1 MINPLPK
8 RSIAIAGGGIG
19 GLTAALALVRT
30 GHRATVFE
38 QAPVLQEIG
47 AGIQMGPNAFK
58 LFELLG
64 LRSQIDPIAVFPDRY
79 QINDLITGEALTHIP
94 YGQTCIDRFGH
105 PYGVVHRHDLHSI
118 LANACKAAGV
128 EIVLGFRLLEFE
140 NTQDCVLLRSHDGR
154 TAETDV
160 LLGADGIRSAVRAQM
175 MKNESD
181 PVSQGIF
188 AARAVLRIDEIP
200 EELRHARITIW
211 LGPSCHVICYPLR
224 AGELFNLAA
233 VFESSSDPQSPEWN
247 MQGELDRAFACLTP
261 AIKPLLARL
270 EDTIYRAATERVP
283 ISRWS
288 DGCVGLLGDAAHAMT
303 QNLAQGGCM
312 AIEDALVLAEALG
325 DKPDDIAAAL
335 QAYSQRRAPR
345 TVRVQYVARM
355 MGDVLHLK
363 GAEREARNQLLR
375 QRRPD
380 DNLEFFAW
388 LYEGI
393 EINQQTT
400 SRLR

>member
-1 MINPLPK
+1 MITSRPK

-19 GLTAALALVRT
+19 GLTAALALART
-30 GHRATVFE
+30 GNQVTVFE
-38 QAPVLQEIG
+38 QAPALQEIG

-79 QINDLITGEALTHIP
+79 QINDLLTGEQLTHIP

-118 LANACKAAGV
+118 LADACRAAGV

-140 NTQDCVLLRSHDGR
+140 QTSDGVLFRSHDGR
-154 TAETDV
+154 SAKTDA

-175 MKNESD
+175 MKDESD

-211 LGPSCHVICYPLR
+211 LGPNCHAICYPLR

-233 VFESSSDPQSPEWN
+233 VFESSSDPTSPDWN
-247 MQGELDRAFACLTP
+247 MQRELDRAFADITP

-283 ISRWS
+283 ISKWS
-288 DGCVGLLGDAAHAMT
+288 DGFVGLLGDAAHAMT

-312 AIEDALVLAEALG
+312 AIEDALVLAESLNDNPG
-325 DKPDDIAAAL
+325 DTAAAL
-335 QAYSQRRAPR
+335 ELYTQRRAPR

-375 QRRPD
+375 AREPG

-388 LYEGI
+388 LYEGVDI
-393 EINQQTT
+393 HEETAAH
-400 SRLR
+400 LR